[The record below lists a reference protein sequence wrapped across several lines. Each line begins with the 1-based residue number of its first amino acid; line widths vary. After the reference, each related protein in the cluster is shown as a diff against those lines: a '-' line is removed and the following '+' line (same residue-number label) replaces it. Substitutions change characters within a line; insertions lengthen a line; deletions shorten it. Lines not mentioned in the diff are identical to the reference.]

1 MDFLIAEKTEILI
14 TIVLLI
20 MVIVCIFIKGL
31 K

>member
-20 MVIVCIFIKGL
+20 MVIVCIFTKGW

>member
-20 MVIVCIFIKGL
+20 MVIVYIFIKGL

>member
-20 MVIVCIFIKGL
+20 MVIVYIFTKGW